1 MPEPSLAR
9 IPTTHKTYKNKIN
22 HNSIS
27 NKADLW
33 DKINQSFNIFNG
45 ISESNQGV
53 QTSSE
58 RDGGGGGTYRE
69 KEPIEC
75 IYRSAGQR
83 EICDTCNSPV
93 SLSDE
98 GFLICTNSKCSII
111 YKDNADMCYVYD
123 SNEITCPKSGV
134 INTPLQI
141 INNKDKNNKGAIT
154 NFLDKING
162 KNENIGKENTITSSE
177 TNTYPNGKIPDG
189 RVLATKTS
197 ENFARY

>member
-1 MPEPSLAR
+1 MDFLDKYLSLKHFFISFFIGMFIVYITVPLPEIIIR
-9 IPTTHKTYKNKIN
+9 YPTPN
-22 HNSIS
+22 NS
-27 NKADLW
+27 
-33 DKINQSFNIFNG
+33 G
-45 ISESNQGV
+45 
-53 QTSSE
+53 
-58 RDGGGGGTYRE
+58 
-69 KEPIEC
+69 
-75 IYRSAGQR
+75 
-83 EICDTCNSPV
+83 
-93 SLSDE
+93 
-98 GFLICTNSKCSII
+98 SII
-111 YKDNADMCYVYD
+111 YKDNADVCYVYD